1 MRVILIGN
9 GIVKCTIILMDEEKQ
24 MKRTVA
30 ALLAGMALGSVVYAE
45 SAPGDRKF
53 IGLEVGAGQVQGDTL
68 VAPNHDGN
76 AVEYGVRLGAQTDE
90 WRTMFVFD
98 YFDSSDDDQN
108 VEKGLLTVD
117 YFVYNSGTE
126 MSVRPFIGINIGYA
140 NYESTFFDD
149 SGFLYGGQ
157 VGVVVGI
164 TPQIDLDLSY
174 RYSLSEMDIMD
185 HTSSFTFGFNYLF

>member
-1 MRVILIGN
+1 MKKIVIS
-9 GIVKCTIILMDEEKQ
+9 
-24 MKRTVA
+24 
-30 ALLAGMALGSVVYAE
+30 LLAGMTLGSALYAE

-53 IGLEVGAGQVQGDTL
+53 IGLEVGAGAVQGNTL
-68 VAPNHDGN
+68 AEPNHEGN
-76 AVEYGVRLGAQTDE
+76 AVEYGVRLGAQTEE
-90 WRTMFVFD
+90 WRTTFIFD

-108 VEKGLLTVD
+108 VEKGLVAVD
-117 YFVYNSGTE
+117 YFFYNSGTD
-126 MSVRPFIGINIGYA
+126 MSVRPFIGVNLGYA
-140 NYESTFFDD
+140 NYESTYFDD

-174 RYSLSEMDIMD
+174 RYSLSEMNVMD

>member
-1 MRVILIGN
+1 MHN
-9 GIVKCTIILMDEEKQ
+9 FNKDEENI
-24 MKRTVA
+24 MKKTVA
-30 ALLAGMALGSVVYAE
+30 VLLAGMVLGSTAYAE

-53 IGLEVGAGQVQGDTL
+53 IGLEVGAGSVQGDTL
-68 VAPNHDGN
+68 SEPNHEGDT
-76 AVEYGVRLGAQTDE
+76 VEYGIRLGAQTEE

-108 VEKGLLTVD
+108 VEKGLVTVD
-117 YFVYNSGTE
+117 YFFYNSGGE
-126 MSVRPFIGINIGYA
+126 VSVRPFIGVNLGYA

-157 VGVVVGI
+157 AGVVVGI

-174 RYSLSEMDIMD
+174 RYSLSEMNIMD
-185 HTSSFTFGFNYLF
+185 HSNSFTFGFNYLF

>member
-1 MRVILIGN
+1 
-9 GIVKCTIILMDEEKQ
+9 
-24 MKRTVA
+24 MKRTVT
-30 ALLAGMALGSVVYAE
+30 ALLTGMVLTSAVYAE

-68 VAPNHDGN
+68 FAPNHDGD
-76 AVEYGVRLGAQTDE
+76 AVEYGVRLGSQTEE
-90 WRTMFVFD
+90 WRTTFLFD
-98 YFDSSDDDQN
+98 YFDSSDDDQS
-108 VEKGLLTVD
+108 VEKGLLTID
-117 YFVYNSGTE
+117 YFIYNSGTE
-126 MSVRPFIGINIGYA
+126 MSVRPFIGLNVGYA

-157 VGVVVGI
+157 AGVVIGI

-174 RYSLSEMDIMD
+174 RYSLSEMDVMD

>member
-1 MRVILIGN
+1 
-9 GIVKCTIILMDEEKQ
+9 
-24 MKRTVA
+24 MKKTVA
-30 ALLAGMALGSVVYAE
+30 ALLAGMALGSAVYAD

-53 IGLEVGAGQVQGDTL
+53 IGVEFGAATVQGDTL
-68 VAPNHDGN
+68 YAPDHDGD
-76 AVEYGVRLGAQTDE
+76 AIEYGIRIGAQSDE
-90 WRTMFVFD
+90 WRTTFLFD

-117 YFVYNSGTE
+117 YFIYNDQAQLN
-126 MSVRPFIGINIGYA
+126 VRPFIGLNIGYA

-157 VGVVVGI
+157 AGVVIGI
-164 TPQIDLDLSY
+164 TPEIDLDLSF

>member
-9 GIVKCTIILMDEEKQ
+9 GIVKCTIILMDEEKK
-24 MKRTVA
+24 MKRTVV
-30 ALLAGMALGSVVYAE
+30 ALLAGMALGSAVYAE

-68 VAPNHDGN
+68 FAPNHDGD
-76 AVEYGVRLGAQTDE
+76 AVEYGVRLGAQTEE
-90 WRTMFVFD
+90 WRTMFIFD
-98 YFDSSDDDQN
+98 YFDSSDDDQS

-117 YFVYNSGTE
+117 YFIYNSGTE
-126 MSVRPFIGINIGYA
+126 MSIRPFIGINVGYA

-157 VGVVVGI
+157 AGVVIGI

-174 RYSLSEMDIMD
+174 RYSLSEMDVMD